1 MEAFLAVLVFF
12 AVMFALAKAGAVESF
27 HVGE

>member
-12 AVMFALAKAGAVESF
+12 AVMFALAKAAGAESF
-27 HVGE
+27 FVGE